1 MVINVKKDLLYTH
14 WPSAWFRLCAKITTL
29 LNTLLTI
36 QNVRFTALQMVLLPK
51 LVVWHQKK
59 SFWSY

>member
-1 MVINVKKDLLYTH
+1 MVINVKKDSLYTH
-14 WPSAWFRLCAKITTL
+14 WPSAWFRLCAQITTL
-29 LNTLLTI
+29 LNALLTI

>member
-29 LNTLLTI
+29 
-36 QNVRFTALQMVLLPK
+36 
-51 LVVWHQKK
+51 
-59 SFWSY
+59 